1 MLLVG
6 VQKKQNGFLFP
17 VSAKPTMYGEH
28 TSSLSVTLD
37 FRASYRIKIWTK
49 NLTEVGRGEE
59 EEEEESR
66 QDQEQ
71 HV

>member
-1 MLLVG
+1 
-6 VQKKQNGFLFP
+6 
-17 VSAKPTMYGEH
+17 MYGEH

-37 FRASYRIKIWTK
+37 FRVSYRIKIWNK
-49 NLTEVGRGEE
+49 NLTEIGRGEE

-71 HV
+71 QV